1 MSRERDEQLEGRQR
15 AEQEKQQLSKS
26 LQEEKDKVKR
36 LEGEAKT
43 AGKEVEQMA
52 QDIDN
57 YYKECTKAG
66 DQKAGM
72 HFD

>member
-1 MSRERDEQLEGRQR
+1 
-15 AEQEKQQLSKS
+15 
-26 LQEEKDKVKR
+26 V
-36 LEGEAKT
+36 GEAKT
-43 AGKEVEQMA
+43 AGKEVERMA

-72 HFD
+72 SLC